1 MGHVYFSVMINAFVS
16 LRKSLEW
23 PEDCCC
29 SVTQSC
35 PTLCDPMD
43 YSMPGFFVLHC
54 LLAFAQTHVHWVSDA
69 IPLFHPLLSPS
80 PAFNLS
86 LASGSFTMSQLFAQG
101 GHSIGASAS
110 VLPSVLRIVI
120 YICFFLF
127 SSIFFKLKEFS
138 HLNLWSSRN
147 DFSVWCEFPF
157 LFYVFIFILFF
168 FVLILFIS
176 TVTNADLSSP
186 QHRTNPLSNLLHA
199 CFMFLIN
206 ISASLFH

>member
-43 YSMPGFFVLHC
+43 YSMPGFSVLHC

-86 LASGSFTMSQLFAQG
+86 LASGSFPMSQLFAPG
-101 GHSIGASAS
+101 GQSIGASAS
-110 VLPSVLRIVI
+110 VLPLNILG
-120 YICFFLF
+120 LF
-127 SSIFFKLKEFS
+127 SLELTSWISLQFKELSRVFSNTTVQKHQFFGTQLS
-138 HLNLWSSRN
+138 LWSN
-147 DFSVWCEFPF
+147 CHIHTW
-157 LFYVFIFILFF
+157 
-168 FVLILFIS
+168 
-176 TVTNADLSSP
+176 
-186 QHRTNPLSNLLHA
+186 PLEKP
-199 CFMFLIN
+199 
-206 ISASLFH
+206 